1 MDEKRYRIRFA
12 ELALEN
18 LADLPARQCAQI
30 LKKIARLEH
39 GLHGNI
45 KRLQNADC
53 AYRLRMGNYRVLF
66 DVHGDEILIQ
76 KVGDRKDVYE

>member
-53 AYRLRMGNYRVLF
+53 A
-66 DVHGDEILIQ
+66 
-76 KVGDRKDVYE
+76 